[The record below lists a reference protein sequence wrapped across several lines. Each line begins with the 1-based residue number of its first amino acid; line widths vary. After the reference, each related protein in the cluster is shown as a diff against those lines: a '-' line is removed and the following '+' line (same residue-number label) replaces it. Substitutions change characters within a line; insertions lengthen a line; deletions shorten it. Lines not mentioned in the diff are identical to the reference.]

1 MTFFRVYQ
9 AFVKMTFYRTQDLI
23 EMTLAEDKISANG
36 VTSNPHHDVTKKLT
50 GHRMHIRGHKIF
62 QMDR

>member
-1 MTFFRVYQ
+1 
-9 AFVKMTFYRTQDLI
+9 MTFYRTQDLI

-50 GHRMHIRGHKIF
+50 GHRMHIGGHKIF